1 MMNNREQRL
10 FDTIRAAAAARDLQS
25 DDPYAYHF
33 SSDTYEEETL
43 QLIDEQKLQQQEDS
57 STYDI
62 LGKSEVEQ
70 AQIDTAAAANGEISA
85 KAEKQQEADVIVVR
99 VGSAPDV
106 RQSKSPSDAK
116 MDNINGEM
124 DDIQTEESPSHRAVD
139 DPVDI
144 STKKDDETHVAT
156 SSSIG
161 SANEVKTTD
170 HPAATKV
177 IHQGQEEMMTNLID
191 AGKIG
196 GASTANGPFG
206 LPVYAWGIIG
216 VAAGLAIVVVGA
228 MIVKR
233 RGRKSKTKRSR
244 ECDDESAPNQHHRSG
259 TKKRVAIDYG
269 GEGDDVDVEELSV
282 VSNISSLSGGTFVVR
297 HDRV

>member
-1 MMNNREQRL
+1 MMSNREQRL
-10 FDTIRAAAAARDLQS
+10 LDTIRAAARDLQQP

-57 STYDI
+57 STYHI

-70 AQIDTAAAANGEISA
+70 AQIDTAAAAAAANGEISA
-85 KAEKQQEADVIVVR
+85 KAEKQEADVIVVR
-99 VGSAPDV
+99 VGSKPDD
-106 RQSKSPSDAK
+106 RQSKSSSNAE

-139 DPVDI
+139 NPVDI
-144 STKKDDETHVAT
+144 STKKDVETHVAT
-156 SSSIG
+156 SRSG
-161 SANEVKTTD
+161 SAHEVKTND

-196 GASTANGPFG
+196 GTSTANGPFG

-244 ECDDESAPNQHHRSG
+244 ECDDESATKQHCRTG